1 MKKEIAK
8 LLAGSSALP
17 VLFIGS
23 GLTRRYLDLPN
34 WEGLLRKFCV
44 KPFEYYYGK
53 AERACRDQ
61 LDMLYPTLADYIEED
76 FNEVWYT
83 DSNYKQSR
91 ELHTEDLKQK
101 ISPFKFCIAD
111 FIRDSSANIQEM
123 YAEEISKFKAI
134 GSKNISCIITTNY
147 DTFLENSFGH
157 GAFQTY
163 IGQSELLFSTI
174 YEIAE
179 IYKIHGC
186 CTKPESIV
194 INSYDYNIFNQKSAY
209 LSSKILTLF
218 LERPI
223 MFVGYSI
230 SDPSIR
236 RILQS
241 VSDCLEND
249 QLEQL
254 KERLIF
260 IEWNSNSSVS
270 D

>member
-134 GSKNISCIITTNY
+134 GSKISRKTDNVC
-147 DTFLENSFGH
+147 G
-157 GAFQTY
+157 
-163 IGQSELLFSTI
+163 
-174 YEIAE
+174 
-179 IYKIHGC
+179 
-186 CTKPESIV
+186 V
-194 INSYDYNIFNQKSAY
+194 
-209 LSSKILTLF
+209 
-218 LERPI
+218 
-223 MFVGYSI
+223 
-230 SDPSIR
+230 
-236 RILQS
+236 
-241 VSDCLEND
+241 
-249 QLEQL
+249 
-254 KERLIF
+254 
-260 IEWNSNSSVS
+260 
-270 D
+270 

>member
-1 MKKEIAK
+1 
-8 LLAGSSALP
+8 
-17 VLFIGS
+17 
-23 GLTRRYLDLPN
+23 
-34 WEGLLRKFCV
+34 
-44 KPFEYYYGK
+44 
-53 AERACRDQ
+53 
-61 LDMLYPTLADYIEED
+61 
-76 FNEVWYT
+76 
-83 DSNYKQSR
+83 
-91 ELHTEDLKQK
+91 
-101 ISPFKFCIAD
+101 
-111 FIRDSSANIQEM
+111 M

-230 SDPSIR
+230 SDPNIR

-260 IEWNSNSSVS
+260 IEWNSNPSVS
-270 D
+270 DCINEKLFDCVRKNYIFMRLESLN

>member
-134 GSKNISCIITTNY
+134 R
-147 DTFLENSFGH
+147 
-157 GAFQTY
+157 
-163 IGQSELLFSTI
+163 
-174 YEIAE
+174 
-179 IYKIHGC
+179 
-186 CTKPESIV
+186 
-194 INSYDYNIFNQKSAY
+194 
-209 LSSKILTLF
+209 SKISRKTDNICGGIVSAI
-218 LERPI
+218 PI
-223 MFVGYSI
+223 LGVF
-230 SDPSIR
+230 
-236 RILQS
+236 
-241 VSDCLEND
+241 
-249 QLEQL
+249 
-254 KERLIF
+254 
-260 IEWNSNSSVS
+260 SNQFRTVWKMINLNN
-270 D
+270 